1 MNIARFFKALWNN
14 MLLLLIIALIYALL
28 VITSITVDSSPHE
41 ETMHYR
47 EVDVVFVFDTT
58 GSMQDKID
66 GLLDISAKFAY
77 KLEEQGS
84 DYRLAMVCFGALEED
99 SVIREVFYPSDSL
112 DDFQAFLKTLNDYGG
127 GREDQITAIRYA
139 ITQLNYRSGVQK
151 VLILITDE
159 PLYGWEAERA
169 GEPLP
174 LEDWGR
180 LVNELQRNQ
189 FTAFSVSPDEKYF
202 REMAAETGGRF
213 YDIEKNRNFTDIL
226 IIIAEEI
233 NASLTR

>member
-1 MNIARFFKALWNN
+1 
-14 MLLLLIIALIYALL
+14 
-28 VITSITVDSSPHE
+28 
-41 ETMHYR
+41 
-47 EVDVVFVFDTT
+47 
-58 GSMQDKID
+58 
-66 GLLDISAKFAY
+66 
-77 KLEEQGS
+77 
-84 DYRLAMVCFGALEED
+84 MVCFGTLEED
-99 SVIREVFYPSDSL
+99 SVIREIFYPSNNL
-112 DDFQAFLKTLNDYGG
+112 EEFRAFLKTVKDHGG
-127 GREDQITAIRYA
+127 GREDQITAIRHA
-139 ITQLNYRSGVQK
+139 ITQLKYRSGVQK

-159 PLYGWEAERA
+159 PLYGNEAA
-169 GEPLP
+169 KTGEPLP
-174 LEDWGR
+174 LEDWNR

>member
-14 MLLLLIIALIYALL
+14 LLLLLIIALIYALL

-41 ETMHYR
+41 ETMQYG

-66 GLLDISAKFAY
+66 GLLDISADFAH

-84 DYRLAMVCFGALEED
+84 DYRLAMVCFGTLEED
-99 SVIREVFYPSDSL
+99 SVIREVFYPSNNL
-112 DDFQAFLKTLNDYGG
+112 EEFQAFLKTIKDHGG
-127 GREDQITAIRYA
+127 GREDQITAIRHA

-159 PLYGWEAERA
+159 PLYGWEAERS

-174 LEDWGR
+174 LEEWSR
-180 LVNELQRNQ
+180 LVDELQRNK

-202 REMAAETGGRF
+202 RELAIQTGGEF

-226 IIIAEEI
+226 IFIAEEI